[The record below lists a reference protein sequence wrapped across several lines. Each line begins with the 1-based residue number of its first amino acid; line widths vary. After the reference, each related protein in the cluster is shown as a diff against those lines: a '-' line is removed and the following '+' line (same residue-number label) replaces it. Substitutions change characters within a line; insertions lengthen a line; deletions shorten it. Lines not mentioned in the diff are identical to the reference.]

1 MKSSRTILIFLF
13 SFIVGYTLTYHNFI
27 KSNSK
32 IIEQNDRLLSIKLA
46 FVGDLMCHTPQIKS
60 ARTDDG
66 NYNFEPAFEF
76 MKDYLSSADFTAGNL
91 ETTIGD
97 SNDTFT
103 GYPRFRSPIEYL
115 IALKNA
121 GFDFLFTA
129 NNHSLDYGETG
140 ILKSINLLKRVGIDY
155 TGTFEN
161 YIDFDSLRV
170 IEING
175 FKLCLIAASYGTN
188 GINIPKGKDYLINLI
203 DLDSLRNQIKRAKG
217 QNVDL
222 IIINLH
228 FGDEYSTKPNH
239 YQKRIV
245 DSLIAFGADII
256 VGNHPHVLQ
265 PIEIKKSFNSKIDSI
280 VVAYSLGNFISNQ
293 RKLETA
299 SGVILFIELEKNSIS
314 QIIRLKKVELLPTY
328 VFKGRIDNFLE
339 YKILPLFKSEI
350 YSDSSSFP
358 FVDKRE
364 LKRSYE
370 SSTRILLEYL
380 SRSDILKIH

>member
-1 MKSSRTILIFLF
+1 MKSSHNFLIFLL
-13 SFIVGYTLTYHNFI
+13 SFIISYNLTDFNFN
-27 KSNSK
+27 KSHPK
-32 IIEQNDRLLSIKLA
+32 IFEQNDSLFTIKLA
-46 FVGDLMCHTPQIKS
+46 FVGDLMCHAPQIKS
-60 ARTDDG
+60 ATTKDG
-66 NYNFEPAFEF
+66 NYNFEPVFEYV
-76 MKDYLSSADFTAGNL
+76 KDFLSSADFTAGNL

-103 GYPRFRSPIEYL
+103 GYPRFRSPFEYL
-115 IALKNA
+115 IALKNS

-140 ILKSINLLKRVGIDY
+140 ILKSINSLKRIGINY
-155 TGTFEN
+155 SGTFEN
-161 YIDFDSLRV
+161 YKDYDSLRV

-188 GINIPKGKDYLINLI
+188 GITIPKDKHYLINLI
-203 DLDSLRNQIKRAKG
+203 NLDSLYNQIKRAKE

-228 FGDEYSTKPNH
+228 FGDEYSTKPNN
-239 YQKRIV
+239 YQKLIV

-265 PIEIKKSFNSKIDSI
+265 PMEIRKSIKSKIDSI
-280 VVAYSLGNFISNQ
+280 VVAFSLGNFISNQ

-299 SGVILFIELEKNSIS
+299 SGVILFIELEKNSIT
-314 QIIRLKKVELLPTY
+314 QVIRLKKVELLPTY
-328 VFKGRIDNFLE
+328 VFKGKIDNSLQ
-339 YKILPLFKSEI
+339 YRVLPLLKREI

-358 FVDKRE
+358 FADKRE
-364 LKRSYE
+364 LQKSYE
-370 SSTRILLEYL
+370 STTRILLRYTGERY
-380 SRSDILKIH
+380 IIKTY